1 MAAKKG
7 DAVEVHYTGRLD
19 DGTVFD
25 SSEGNDPLAFTLGR
39 GEVIEGFD
47 QGVLG
52 MEVGEN
58 KQIVIPAEQA
68 YGEHNEALVQTVAR
82 DQIKLSVE
90 PEVGMQI
97 EMRTPDG
104 TVIPLTISELSE
116 SAVTLDAN
124 HPLAGEQLH
133 FDVRL
138 VDIK

>member
-58 KQIVIPAEQA
+58 KQIIIPAEQA

-82 DQIKLSVE
+82 DQIKLGVE

-138 VDIK
+138 VEIK

>member
-7 DAVEVHYTGRLD
+7 DAVAVHYTGRLD

-58 KQIVIPAEQA
+58 KQIIIPAEQA
-68 YGEHNEALVQTVAR
+68 YGEHNEGLVQTVAR
-82 DQIKLSVE
+82 DQINLSVE